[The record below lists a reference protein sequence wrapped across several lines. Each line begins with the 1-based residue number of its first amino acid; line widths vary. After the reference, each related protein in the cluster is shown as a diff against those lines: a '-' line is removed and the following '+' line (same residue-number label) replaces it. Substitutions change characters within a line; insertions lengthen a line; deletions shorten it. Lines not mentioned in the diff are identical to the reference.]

1 MYLEIISPES
11 KLFSG
16 EIDSIIVPG
25 ASGSFQ
31 VLKNHAP
38 IVSSLKNG
46 TVTILAK
53 MEPDY
58 IINSKFEIKDDK
70 TIFFE
75 ISSGTVEMKNNNLI
89 LLAD

>member
-11 KLFSG
+11 TLFSG

-25 ASGSFQ
+25 VSGSFQ

-38 IVSSLKNG
+38 IVSNLKNG
-46 TVTILAK
+46 TVTILGK

-58 IINSKFEIKDDK
+58 IINSKFEIKYDN

-75 ISSGTVEMKNNNLI
+75 ISSGAVEMKNNNLI